1 MGDEAITARRAQERE
16 NLRHIIQQWNANRL
30 DLFEIS
36 EPNEVS
42 TRTHMQTFAVSFVH
56 WFFHVSLFHH
66 TLLPFFLIALFPSDF
81 FLPFSLPLCFSSS
94 YPSFRVSLFPSL
106 PPFLVFLFLLAS
118 LSKPFHRS
126 PSYFSLPSLPS
137 LSTLFVSR
145 VNYARTPAE
154 GPSAAG
160 GAGALRRSSWL
171 RPIHKIRQEGGGVM
185 WGDRR
190 GGEGDPRPHDVLD
203 GRVDSEG
210 PSRVWEIG

>member
-1 MGDEAITARRAQERE
+1 M
-16 NLRHIIQQWNANRL
+16 
-30 DLFEIS
+30 F
-36 EPNEVS
+36 PCS
-42 TRTHMQTFAVSFVH
+42 T
-56 WFFHVSLFHH
+56 
-66 TLLPFFLIALFPSDF
+66 TLCYLFFLIALFPSDF

-171 RPIHKIRQEGGGVM
+171 RPIHKVRQEGGRGYV
-185 WGDRR
+185 GGGGRR